1 MINPKYLYLHG
12 QDLKVLFRHTSVVH
26 YIDLPNGMTISSAEF
41 HFEDEKDKFETYQVQ
56 PICAD
61 GETATAAHAQLLGQF
76 GVIQGHTLK
85 QVRTALK
92 KVHPLF

>member
-26 YIDLPNGMTISSAEF
+26 YIDLPNGMIISSAEF
-41 HFEDEKDKFETYQVQ
+41 HFEDAKDKFETYQVQ
-56 PICAD
+56 PVCPD
-61 GETATAAHAQLLGQF
+61 GETTTAAHVQHLGQF
-76 GVIQGHTLK
+76 GVTVGQTLK

-92 KVHPLF
+92 KIHPLF